1 MKTPVLESFNKVT
14 GLVLESFFNKAGGLQ
29 ASIFIKKILQHKAS
43 IFIKKRL
50 HHWRFHVSIAKFLR
64 NLSRGTLANGSF

>member
-29 ASIFIKKILQHKAS
+29 ASVFIKKILQHKAS

-50 HHWRFHVSIAKFLR
+50 HHWRFHVSIAKFLG